1 MKSHGY
7 AAYNQDGTLSP
18 FDFERRDVTTSNDVA
33 IDILYCGIC
42 HSDIHFARNDWAMTV
57 YPVVPGHEI
66 IGRVTQVGDGVSKHK
81 VGDLV
86 AIGCMVDSCQTC
98 DQCEVDD
105 EQFCRDGMTATYG
118 WPDKIS
124 GGVTYGG
131 FSTNMVAREE
141 FVLAL
146 PPALD
151 PARAAPLLC
160 AGITVYSP
168 LKRCGVTT
176 GSRVAVVGLGGLGH
190 MAVKIAAAM
199 GAHVTMISRSPGKAE
214 DAAQLGAN
222 GFLLSTDTEAM
233 EAAASMFDV
242 IIDTVPV
249 QHDINPYT
257 PLLDVKGE
265 LVLVGQIGPL
275 AETDGATLIFGG
287 KRVSGSFIGGIAE
300 TQEMLNF
307 CAEHDVLPD
316 VEMIT
321 MDQVNAAFD
330 RLDRAD
336 VRYRFVIDMAS
347 LGQSLTPTAKAD

>member
-7 AAYNQDGTLSP
+7 AAHDQSGDFSP
-18 FDFERRDVTTSNDVA
+18 FSFERCDVTAANDVA

-42 HSDIHFARNDWAMTV
+42 HSDLHFARNDWGMTV

-66 IGRVTQVGDGVSKHK
+66 IGRVTQVGDGVTKHK
-81 VGDLV
+81 VGDMV

-98 DQCEVDD
+98 DQCDVGD
-105 EQFCRDGMTATYG
+105 EQFCREGMTATYG

-146 PPALD
+146 PSALD

-168 LKRCGVTT
+168 LKRCGVSE

-222 GFLLSTDTEAM
+222 SFLLSTDAAAM
-233 EAAASMFDV
+233 EMATGTFDV

-300 TQEMLNF
+300 TQEMLDF

-316 VEMIT
+316 VEMID
-321 MDQVNAAFD
+321 MDQVNEAFG
-330 RLDRAD
+330 RLDKAD

-347 LGQSLTPTAKAD
+347 LTKPHSATS